1 MFGQVRLLITLAALA
16 AACESSPRDGAPTAI
31 GRAIAPPPAGDDGDR
46 DGKGAYRVDVTDVD
60 PPCRAGMACAIRLRL
75 VALGPYKL
83 NAEYPMK
90 FVPAPSAGVVHEN
103 SGPFETIDP
112 RTGVL
117 DVRFRADAGGT
128 VRITGT
134 YKTAICTEDVC
145 HINDVA
151 IAHDVTVAA
160 AAP

>member
-31 GRAIAPPPAGDDGDR
+31 GRTIAPPPADDDA
-46 DGKGAYRVDVTDVD
+46 DGKDSYRVDVTDVD
-60 PPCRAGMACAIRLRL
+60 PPCRAGTACTIRLRL

-90 FVPAPSAGVVHEN
+90 FVAAPSAGVVHEN
-103 SGPFETIDP
+103 SGPFQTIDP
-112 RTGVL
+112 HTGIL

-128 VRITGT
+128 VRIAGT
-134 YKTAICTEDVC
+134 YKTAICTAEVC

-151 IAHDVTVAA
+151 IAHDVTVVA